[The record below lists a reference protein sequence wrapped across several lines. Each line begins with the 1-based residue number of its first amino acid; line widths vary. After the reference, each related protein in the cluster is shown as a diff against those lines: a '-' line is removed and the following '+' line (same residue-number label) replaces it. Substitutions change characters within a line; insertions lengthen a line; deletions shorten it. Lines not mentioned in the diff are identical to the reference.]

1 MYGQGNSGGPYS
13 GDTQEERN
21 SGLTRVLSKFRL
33 SQHQHVLVPAIL
45 LGTRA
50 AWGFSEGLRRGCS
63 EQGGHRRWGVGWP
76 GSRAVAGLQS
86 DSCPLPRA
94 TPLSGITGN
103 KVELML
109 MVYDTNSF

>member
-86 DSCPLPRA
+86 DSCPLPLA